1 MAKQLVNPIERHVEK
16 AVLGITGL
24 LLLGVV
30 ATYLFSTPNKME
42 FGQEVVTPANIDSK
56 VAQKADDVLAS
67 VRNREPEK
75 PIPVPKPDF
84 KTTIALAELPAA
96 TPFLPM
102 VPVVDPHQSRIGAAG
117 LAQVVQL
124 PSPELKYGRSTIELP
139 PDWPRYAELQGK
151 DVTDWVTSAAIFDVS
166 EMSKRLAN
174 EYGGTRRKVIY
185 AGLDIQ
191 RRAQKE
197 DGSWSDTDWA
207 AIEPWPAFSVSPPPP
222 VPLFEDEGKVLIKS
236 TDHQEILKFAEEL
249 ETPATRQMEI
259 LRPLMRKQFNGDQ
272 WSFPMIKPLKDRDV
286 LLMDD
291 EFLNPNQA
299 QPSVKP
305 VSRYT
310 HLASDSKTETI
321 TNAKKLAALEDQ
333 LKGAR
338 AICSLEQA
346 KLIHTDAT
354 AIESDSEA
362 TGADK
367 TNARKIV
374 TAAKRLIDDI
384 NANVCVPTQKAGG
397 LKNVRE
403 PMSQQLL
410 WAIDGKPGSLTP
422 GESYQ
427 YRMRVV
433 VYNPRTGEPDQ
444 FAKPHDAEV
453 VLLRGDWSPPSEIVT
468 IPPMTAYFATSSS
481 KERDSVSM
489 EIFTWFGGYWVK
501 PKSSSRIEKKVGEW
515 VKTEARVIVPGID
528 GKVAEPNVNFD
539 AQRMIADID
548 FDRPFR
554 ERQKM
559 GKTGVKFGKV
569 TPTAAI
575 LLVNDKGELEER
587 YESLDKA
594 SPELTKY
601 REMVYKPDK
610 EKP

>member
-30 ATYLFSTPNKME
+30 ATYLFSTPNKLE

-67 VRNREPEK
+67 VRNKKPPEPE
-75 PIPVPKPDF
+75 PVPKPDF

-96 TPFLPM
+96 TPFLPI
-102 VPVVDPHQSRIGAAG
+102 VPVVDTQSRIGAAG
-117 LAQVVQL
+117 IARVVQL
-124 PSPELKYGRSTIELP
+124 PAPELKYGRSTIELP

-151 DVTDWVTSAAIFDVS
+151 DVTDWVTVGQIYDIS
-166 EMSKRLAN
+166 EMSSRLAT
-174 EYGGTRRKVIY
+174 EYGGTRRKVIH
-185 AGLDIQ
+185 AGIELQ
-191 RRAQKE
+191 RRMQKE
-197 DGSWSDTDWA
+197 NGSWSDSDWTNV
-207 AIEPWPAFSVSPPPP
+207 ESWPAFTIPPVPP

-249 ETPATRQMEI
+249 EVPAKQMEI
-259 LRPLMRKQFNGDQ
+259 IRPLMRKVFNGDC
-272 WSFPMIKPLKDRDV
+272 WTFPLVKPLKERDV

-291 EFLNPNQA
+291 EFLFPNQA
-299 QPSVKP
+299 QPSANLSNRYP
-305 VSRYT
+305 CLAIDSRT
-310 HLASDSKTETI
+310 VEI
-321 TNAKKLAALEDQ
+321 TNAKKLSNLADR
-333 LKGAR
+333 LKTAKDSCDSEGAK
-338 AICSLEQA
+338 SVL
-346 KLIHTDAT
+346 KDVTD
-354 AIESDSEA
+354 IESDTSLS
-362 TGADK
+362 GADK
-367 TNARKIV
+367 NIAR
-374 TAAKRLIDDI
+374 TLLTQTRQLIDDI
-384 NANVCVPTQKAGG
+384 TYNKCKQNTKALATTG
-397 LKNVRE
+397 KRE
-403 PMSQQLL
+403 PLPKQLV

-422 GESYQ
+422 GKSYQ
-427 YRMRVV
+427 FRIRPV

-515 VKTEARVIVPGID
+515 VKTEARVVVQGID
-528 GKVAEPNVNFD
+528 GKLAEPNVNFD
-539 AQRMIADID
+539 TQRMIADID

-554 ERQKM
+554 ERQKT

-569 TPTAAI
+569 APTAAI
-575 LLVNDKGELEER
+575 LLVNDQGELEER
-587 YESLDKA
+587 FESLDKV
-594 SPELTKY
+594 SPVLTET
-601 REMVYKPDK
+601 RGLVYKPEK